1 MRAVSL
7 LLGSL
12 LVEQKHDEH
21 EIRISLL
28 HPDERA
34 ANRTQPLTDA
44 ARAFLAHYVS
54 PAALEIFHEW
64 QGILIEVPALE
75 GAVWVVHD
83 PQYGRQ
89 LANETGK
96 PAILLDAMLAQH
108 GQPLEET
115 REALI
120 PLLIQ
125 PHREEV
131 PTKLQ

>member
-1 MRAVSL
+1 MTA
-7 LLGSL
+7 
-12 LVEQKHDEH
+12 
-21 EIRISLL
+21 
-28 HPDERA
+28 
-34 ANRTQPLTDA
+34 A

-54 PAALEIFHEW
+54 PAVLEIFHEW

-96 PAILLDAMLAQH
+96 PAILLDAILAQH

-115 REALI
+115 RAALS
-120 PLLIQ
+120 PLLIH
-125 PHREEV
+125 PRRRD
-131 PTKLQ
+131 T